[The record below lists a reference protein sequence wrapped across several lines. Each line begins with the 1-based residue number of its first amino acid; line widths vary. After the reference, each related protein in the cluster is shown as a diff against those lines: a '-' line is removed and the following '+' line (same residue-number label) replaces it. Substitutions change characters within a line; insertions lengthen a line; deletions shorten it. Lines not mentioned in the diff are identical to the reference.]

1 MTDKYIFVAL
11 VAFVAG
17 IVLGGKAGE
26 SAADKAT
33 YMNCSK
39 YGQAELVDKNW
50 LVTCS
55 PKKDPQ

>member
-17 IVLGGKAGE
+17 MVLGGKAGE
-26 SAADKAT
+26 VAADKAT

-50 LVTCS
+50 LIKCE
-55 PKKDPQ
+55 PKKEPQ